1 MLNLPVLLTLRSDG
15 CQVLSYIKEG
25 YSEVAARTER
35 LLDERTYELAHV
47 LVQESPQ
54 DLDLAPDP
62 LTVKRPSS
70 SLLYADGHGSDH
82 LHCVPLPSA
91 LVHGLGHGAVRA
103 PAKDRSQVVCLSA
116 TNTSPS
122 MVIWRKNSCSQWR
135 KLMK

>member
-82 LHCVPLPSA
+82 LHCVPLFMAWAMVLYEP
-91 LVHGLGHGAVRA
+91 LPRIVHR
-103 PAKDRSQVVCLSA
+103 LSA
-116 TNTSPS
+116 CPPRTRPRP
-122 MVIWRKNSCSQWR
+122 W
-135 KLMK
+135 